1 MFFTRKKK
9 TNQTVGSKKIVCQ
22 LFMIRRLIM
31 LRRLIF
37 GVVLMIVLVAGPA
50 LAPAEEPIKLLL
62 ATFEN
67 PAMAGAITMN
77 QLAKDLEAVFPGRVK
92 VEVQMMETLG
102 KAQEYYY
109 LAEKGIAD
117 ITSHNVPFT
126 PGKFPVMELA
136 GMPTQGPSALAVGY
150 AFKKLQDMGFLDK
163 EFSEVKLLWP
173 GINEP
178 MDFLCPREPITSL
191 KDLKGKK
198 IRSAGG
204 TMTEVVKALGA
215 TPVSLPLPEV
225 YPSMERGV
233 IDAALISW
241 NVLNSLKL
249 HEVTKHITYFHT
261 CFFPFVMVMNKA
273 KWESLPVDIK
283 RYLEVTRTSYSLK
296 WADETMRASRES
308 LQKADEKGIQIHYFP
323 PADLEKMRPLLAP
336 LWEQYFN
343 KYEAKGFPVRKAS
356 EAFSSIMQ
364 LEFGVKMP
372 FFK

>member
-1 MFFTRKKK
+1 
-9 TNQTVGSKKIVCQ
+9 
-22 LFMIRRLIM
+22 M

-37 GVVLMIVLVAGPA
+37 AVVLIIALVAGPA
-50 LAPAEEPIKLLL
+50 LALAEEPTKLLL

-67 PAMAGAITMN
+67 PAMSAAITIN
-77 QLAKDLEAVFPGRVK
+77 QLAKDLEAVFPGKVK

-102 KAQEYYY
+102 KAPEYFY

-117 ITSHNVPFT
+117 IVSHNVPFT

-136 GMPTQGPSALAVGY
+136 GMPMQGPSALPVVY
-150 AFKKLQDMGFLDK
+150 AFKKLQDMGYLDK
-163 EFSEVKLLWP
+163 EFSDVKLLWP

-178 MDFLCPREPITSL
+178 MDFLCPRQPITSL
-191 KDLKGKK
+191 RDLKGKK
-198 IRSAGG
+198 IRSGGG
-204 TMTEVVKALGA
+204 TMTDVLKALGA

-233 IDAALISW
+233 IDAAFISW

-249 HEVTKHITYFHT
+249 YEVTKHITYFHT

-273 KWESLPVDIK
+273 KWESLPADIK
-283 RYLEVTRTSYSLK
+283 QYLETTRDHYAMF
-296 WADETMRASRES
+296 WAAETIRASRES
-308 LQKADEKGIQIHYFP
+308 LQKAEERGIPVHYFP
-323 PADLEKMRPLLAP
+323 PADLDKMRPLLAP

-356 EAFSSIMQ
+356 EAFSSIMK
-364 LEFGVKMP
+364 LEFGVQSP
-372 FFK
+372 FIK